1 MMQRGVINMSGKNIF
16 INVLKWTARI
26 SGILV
31 IALFLFMGVA
41 SIIFGEEFVPWT
53 TAEILM
59 GLCIPLLFGVGA
71 IVGWKN
77 EFKGAIIIFAS
88 VFLFNL
94 IDFMMRESFE
104 EFNIYFWQLA
114 IIGIIYLIVYMYKKK

>member
-1 MMQRGVINMSGKNIF
+1 MMQRGAVNMSGKNIF

-31 IALFLFMGVA
+31 IALFLFMGAA
-41 SIIFGEEFVPWT
+41 SLIFGEQFVPWT

-59 GLCIPLLFGVGA
+59 GLCIPLLFGAGA
-71 IVGWKN
+71 IVGWKS
-77 EFKGAIIIFAS
+77 EFKGATIIFAS

-94 IDFMMRESFE
+94 IDFMMRENFE
-104 EFNIYFWQLA
+104 EFNVYFWQLA
-114 IIGIIYLIVYMYKKK
+114 IIGIIYLIVYMYKEK